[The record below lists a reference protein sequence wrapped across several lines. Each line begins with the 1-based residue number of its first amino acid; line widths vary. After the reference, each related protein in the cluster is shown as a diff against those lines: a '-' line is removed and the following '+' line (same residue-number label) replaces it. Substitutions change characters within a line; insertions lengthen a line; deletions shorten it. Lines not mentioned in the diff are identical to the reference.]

1 MAQADG
7 SIIIDTKI
15 NTDGF
20 KDAEREWK
28 KAFGKITD
36 SAEVMGE
43 DVGDAAEDA
52 AKMIGEV

>member
-20 KDAEREWK
+20 KDGGTLT
-28 KAFGKITD
+28 KAVENYQRKRAVIRGW
-36 SAEVMGE
+36 
-43 DVGDAAEDA
+43 
-52 AKMIGEV
+52 